1 MPNQDLLD
9 PYSPTFQVDVLAPL
23 CRRAL
28 EGEDVDNDLC
38 LALRPWVESQARRI
52 ASSLPAL
59 CVDEVGHLIW
69 MAVLGSLENLDFADP
84 QSWPAHLRKR
94 VRVVRAE
101 AVRAE
106 IGRTG
111 KRRMMSVP
119 IEWFLY
125 LPVDRLF
132 SPIDPLVE
140 SDEEERIEAMLD
152 QLPPDLASATRHA
165 VETGTPLSQS
175 DARRVAQLLSLGD
188 PTRFMS
194 PELSVA

>member
-1 MPNQDLLD
+1 MPCS
-9 PYSPTFQVDVLAPL
+9 PYSATFHDEVLVPL
-23 CRRAL
+23 VARAAQ
-28 EGEDVDNDLC
+28 GEEIANDLC
-38 LALRPWVESQARRI
+38 RALRPWVESQSRRI
-52 ASSLPAL
+52 VSSLPTL

-69 MAVLGSLENLDFADP
+69 MAVLESLEDLDHANP
-84 QSWPAHLRKR
+84 GTWPSHLRKR

-132 SPIDPLVE
+132 SPSDIVIDAE
-140 SDEEERIEAMLD
+140 EEERIESMLD
-152 QLPPDLASATRHA
+152 QLPPDLASATRQA
-165 VETGTPLSQS
+165 VETGTPLSRS
-175 DARRVAQLLSLGD
+175 NALRVARLLSLEVHGLEPEMD
-188 PTRFMS
+188 LAMS
-194 PELSVA
+194 GV